1 MSENQKEI
9 TIDDLIDATHDGI
22 DQGYV
27 YGFMSAILGTD
38 WPKMYEQ
45 TETEKLMVKSA
56 WLLAH
61 EKQKEFEKNKLMASG
76 VLLKIAYE
84 NYKAVENKS

>member
-1 MSENQKEI
+1 MSEKI
-9 TIDDLIDATHDGI
+9 TIDDLIDATHEGI
-22 DQGYV
+22 DQGYM
-27 YGFMSAILGTD
+27 YGYITAILGPN
-38 WPKMYEQ
+38 WSMMYEQ
-45 TETEKLMVKSA
+45 GETEKMIVKSA

-84 NYKAVENKS
+84 NYKAVENKP